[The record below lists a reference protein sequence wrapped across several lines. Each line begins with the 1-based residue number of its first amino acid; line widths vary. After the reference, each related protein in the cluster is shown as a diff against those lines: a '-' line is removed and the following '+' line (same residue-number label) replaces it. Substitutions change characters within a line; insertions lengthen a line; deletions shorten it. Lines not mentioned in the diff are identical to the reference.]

1 MEYSFA
7 SACYNSSV
15 IYRIYPKSFFDSD
28 GDGIGD
34 LKGIVSKLPYFVSLG
49 VDTLALTSFL
59 ETDSDS
65 ALFSVTDFCRI
76 NPALGSMD
84 DFEDLLEKAHNCGI
98 KIFLSFPIAA
108 TSSSHPWFEK
118 SKSATTLNPYR
129 EYYVWRAGRGK
140 NPPDTLKTRFKTPV
154 WSHDGKSGEW
164 FRCFYNEKYPEL
176 NYDNPRV
183 RKEIVD
189 VFRFW
194 RQKQVDGFM
203 IENLAFSTEK
213 MLLRDQKTIYTVS
226 EDLFDDGK
234 LIFRVLRDVKE
245 KVEEDFPI
253 ILCTEGVDFGLFPY
267 LLQKQKPI
275 ADSLVNGALIAG
287 TDLITHSSFSLK
299 DFVKSYLAIQESVC
313 APSLTLAFEDKDHS
327 RLVSELAKVA
337 DETHPFAAK
346 FLCVLLF
353 CAQTTPCIFQ
363 GEEIGMSN
371 FVFSKKDARPGV
383 DPALFHA
390 RSPFQWDNNPNA
402 AFTDA
407 EVAYFPANANYHK
420 INLLTQMD
428 SQDSIFAFYRKM
440 IAFRKASSALSI
452 GKFTDYSQGS
462 LVCFVRSSDS
472 ERLLVI
478 ANASAKHQNANT
490 PAELLG
496 ESAVCEIC
504 NYPIVS
510 KTLNK
515 TMGLRP
521 YEVRIFRLKA
531 PLLALN

>member
-1 MEYSFA
+1 MEYTFA
-7 SACYNSSV
+7 STCFNSSV
-15 IYRIYPKSFFDSD
+15 IYRIFPKSFFDSD

-34 LKGIVSKLPYFVSLG
+34 LKGIISKLPYFVSLG
-49 VDTLALTSFL
+49 IDTLALSSFL
-59 ETDSDS
+59 ETDSDG
-65 ALFSVTDFCRI
+65 ALFSVTDFCRV
-76 NPALGSMD
+76 NPALGTAD
-84 DFEDLLEKAHNCGI
+84 DFDELVNKAHKCGL
-98 KIFLSFPIAA
+98 KIFLSFPISA
-108 TSSSHPWFEK
+108 TSTSHPWFEK
-118 SKSATTLNPYR
+118 SKSASTLNPYR
-129 EYYVWRAGRGK
+129 EYYVWNNGRGK
-140 NPPDTLKTRFKTPV
+140 NPPDNRKTRFKTSF
-154 WSHDGKSGEW
+154 WGFEAKSKEW

-213 MLLRDQKTIYTVS
+213 MLLRDQKTVYTVN
-226 EDLFDDGK
+226 EELFDEGK
-234 LIFRVLRDVKE
+234 SVFRVLRDVKE
-245 KVEEDFPI
+245 KLQEEFPI
-253 ILCTEGVDFGLFPY
+253 ILCTESVDLGLFPY

-275 ADSLVNGALIAG
+275 ADSLADCSLLCG
-287 TDLITHSSFSLK
+287 TDLIARSSFSLK
-299 DFVKSYLAIQESVC
+299 EFVKNYLTMQDSAC
-313 APSLTLAFEDKDHS
+313 APTMILSFEDKDHS
-327 RLVSELAKVA
+327 RLVSELAKVT

-353 CAQTTPCIFQ
+353 CAPMTPSVYQ

-371 FVFSKKDARPGV
+371 YVFSKNDARTGI

-402 AFTDA
+402 AFTDN
-407 EVAYFPANANYHK
+407 EVSYFPANGNYHK
-420 INLLTQMD
+420 INLLTQAD
-428 SQDSIFAFYRKM
+428 NQNSVFSFYRKM
-440 IAFRKASSALSI
+440 IAFRKASSALSL

-462 LVCFVRSSDS
+462 FVCFVRSSDS

-478 ANASAKHQNANT
+478 ANASPKHQNAQT
-490 PAELLG
+490 PATLLG

-510 KTLNK
+510 KTLNR